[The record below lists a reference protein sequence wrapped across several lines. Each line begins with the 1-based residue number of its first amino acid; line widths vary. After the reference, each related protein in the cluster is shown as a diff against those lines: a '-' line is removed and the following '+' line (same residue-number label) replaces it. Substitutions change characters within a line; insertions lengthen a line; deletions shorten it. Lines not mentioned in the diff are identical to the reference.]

1 MNLALVKE
9 IVSHIYSHFAIIPS
23 NFVNLDKTS
32 SLMDPFYLLNERIS
46 FEVEGEPYHGKV
58 WGCQM
63 SIGQQEIKILLGDCA
78 LDKNYPEFVMIVQ
91 PKDAPAYGL
100 YFIYINP
107 AFDDTPE
114 PIDFQ
119 PMIAVSPDKGKGWL
133 QCNAHLQ
140 ATFLAAMEQA
150 RELRMP
156 WEKCTDYKP
165 LYQCMINFLKFHLEI
180 YGE

>member
-9 IVSHIYSHFAIIPS
+9 IVSHIYAHFAIIPS
-23 NFVNLDKTS
+23 DFVNMDKTD
-32 SLMDPFYLLNERIS
+32 SLINPFYLLKEQVV
-46 FEVEGEPYHGKV
+46 FESEGTSYHGKV

-63 SIGQQEIKILLGDCA
+63 SIGQQEIKVLLGDCT
-78 LDKNYPEFVMIVQ
+78 LDKEYPEFVMIVQ
-91 PKDAPAYGL
+91 PKDAPVYGL
-100 YFIYINP
+100 YLCHNEMSSQP
-107 AFDDTPE
+107 GDS
-114 PIDFQ
+114 Q